1 MPSTKILNLFL
12 YFMAIAHIISGI
24 SIPLLVFSGAFDSY
38 ADYFHQSVTSLA
50 GASIRSEKALIAL
63 FGPTIASW
71 GFLFLILV
79 HHGVDKLSRFAY
91 ACLVAALLS
100 WAIYDSLISYWFSLH
115 MHLAINA
122 LAFAAL
128 LIPITLLRF
137 RHSALC

>member
-1 MPSTKILNLFL
+1 MLPTKSLNIFL
-12 YFMAIAHIISGI
+12 YFMVIAHIVSGI
-24 SIPLLVFSGAFDSY
+24 SIPVLVFSGAFDGY
-38 ADYFHQSVTSLA
+38 VDYFHHNVTSLA

-79 HHGVDKLSRFAY
+79 HHGIDKLSRFAY
-91 ACLVAALLS
+91 ACLVCAILS
-100 WAIYDSLISYWFSLH
+100 WAIYDSLISYWFSIH

-122 LAFAAL
+122 LAFTAL

-137 RHSALC
+137 RH